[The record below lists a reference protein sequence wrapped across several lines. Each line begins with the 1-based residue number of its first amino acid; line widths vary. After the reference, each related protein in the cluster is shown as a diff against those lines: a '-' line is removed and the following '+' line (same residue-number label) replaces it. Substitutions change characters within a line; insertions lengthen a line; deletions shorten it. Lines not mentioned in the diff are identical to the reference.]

1 MSLGFSIQRLLSRSG
16 YTIVKTR
23 GRYFRDGLLTAH
35 NADFRNEP
43 DFVKAYGRGI
53 KASGGL
59 DPGIEWRVHTALWAG
74 AHCLSVEGD
83 FVECGVNAGFTSSA
97 LMQYCHWSNTGKRFI
112 LIDTFSGPV
121 FSQYS
126 DSERMHGRVNVAE
139 RAISRGAYVT
149 DLDRVRSNFSEW
161 SNVSIVQG
169 AIPDVLQQISFG
181 RIAFAHIDMNC
192 ALPEK
197 AAFEFLYPRLTPGGI
212 ILFDDYTYHGHDA
225 QHSAINSSLSALDAR
240 ILSMPTGQGLVTK
253 SQ

>member
-1 MSLGFSIQRLLSRSG
+1 M
-16 YTIVKTR
+16 
-23 GRYFRDGLLTAH
+23 
-35 NADFRNEP
+35 
-43 DFVKAYGRGI
+43 
-53 KASGGL
+53 
-59 DPGIEWRVHTALWAG
+59 
-74 AHCLSVEGD
+74 
-83 FVECGVNAGFTSSA
+83 
-97 LMQYCHWSNTGKRFI
+97 
-112 LIDTFSGPV
+112 
-121 FSQYS
+121 
-126 DSERMHGRVNVAE
+126 
-139 RAISRGAYVT
+139 
-149 DLDRVRSNFSEW
+149 
-161 SNVSIVQG
+161 QG